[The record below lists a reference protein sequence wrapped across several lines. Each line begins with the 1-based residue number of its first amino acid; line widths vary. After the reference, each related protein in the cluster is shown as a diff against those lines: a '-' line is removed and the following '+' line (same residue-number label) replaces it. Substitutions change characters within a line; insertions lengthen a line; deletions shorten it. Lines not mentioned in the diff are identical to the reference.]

1 MIAGRLRECLK
12 ILRWEAGDL
21 AAELGRPRG
30 EIAAWLDGRS
40 PAPLA
45 VAAWLEA
52 LVKAHRALP
61 APGRSVP
68 ALQPARIEPDAISIS
83 YPAAQFT
90 VQRIH
95 SLSPYPRR
103 AALSDARSAPGPA
116 QSRGGKSHES
126 QAV

>member
-21 AAELGRPRG
+21 ADELGRPRA

-40 PAPLA
+40 PPPLA

-52 LVKAHRALP
+52 LVKAHRVLP
-61 APGRSVP
+61 APGRGVP
-68 ALQPARIEPDAISIS
+68 TLQASGLEPDAIGIT
-83 YPAAQFT
+83 YPVAQLS

-95 SLSPYPRR
+95 SHSPYPRR
-103 AALSDARSAPGPA
+103 AALSDARSAPSPA
-116 QSRGGKSHES
+116 QSRGGTTHES